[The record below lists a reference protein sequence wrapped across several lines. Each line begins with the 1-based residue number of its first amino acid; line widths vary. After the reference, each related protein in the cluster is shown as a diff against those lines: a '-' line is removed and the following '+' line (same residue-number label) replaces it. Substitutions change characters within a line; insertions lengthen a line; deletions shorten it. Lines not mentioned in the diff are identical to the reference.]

1 MSSDQGSGATP
12 PGDDLHARLY
22 ALSGRA
28 FSLAQ
33 EIETSP
39 ALAPARKEDAMAL
52 FQEVDALRE
61 AVRAHPDR
69 SLSQAM
75 SEAIVDITYVL
86 SGGTAPLSMRLAYHV
101 RSREEQ
107 SPA

>member
-1 MSSDQGSGATP
+1 MGVDQGSGATP
-12 PGDDLHARLY
+12 AGDDLHARLY

-28 FSLAQ
+28 FALAQ
-33 EIETSP
+33 EIEASP
-39 ALAPARKEDAMAL
+39 ALAPSRKEDAMAL
-52 FQEVDALRE
+52 FQEIDALRE
-61 AVRAHPDR
+61 AVRVNPDR

-101 RSREEQ
+101 RSREEE
-107 SPA
+107 